1 MRLAVLCSP
10 DSWYFEDLTRASR
23 GRHQLLR
30 VDFAGL
36 ASEYDGQA
44 TKFSCGEHRLDGL
57 DAVLVRTMPPGSLEQ
72 VVYRMD
78 LLQGLHQQGTLVVN
92 PPRCVEA
99 AVDKYLCTAR
109 IAAAG
114 LRTPRTFVC
123 QTADQ
128 SLEAYRQLGGD
139 VVVKPLFGGEG
150 RGIFRVQDED
160 LASRAFHTL
169 QQLKSVVY
177 MQEFIPHEGYD
188 VRLFLLGDRIFGM
201 RRSNPRDFRTNVS
214 RGANTE
220 PFPLDDHLERL
231 ARSASE
237 AVGAI
242 VAGVDVLPGRDG
254 HLYVIEVN
262 AVPGW
267 KALARTL
274 NLDIASLLLDEI
286 QARVRK

>member
-10 DSWYFEDLTRASR
+10 ESWYFEDLTRASR
-23 GRHQLLR
+23 GRHQLVQ
-30 VDFAGL
+30 VDFAEL
-36 ASEYDGQA
+36 SSEYNGRA
-44 TKFSCGEHRLDGL
+44 TTFSCGERRLDGL

-72 VVYRMD
+72 VVFRMD
-78 LLQGLHQQGTLVVN
+78 LLQGLHRQGTLVVN
-92 PPRCVEA
+92 PPLCVEA

-109 IAAAG
+109 LAAAG
-114 LRTPRTFVC
+114 LKTPRTMVC
-123 QTADQ
+123 QTANQ
-128 SLEAYRQLGGD
+128 SIAAFQQLGGD

-201 RRSNPRDFRTNVS
+201 RRSNPHDFRTNVS

-220 PFPLDDHLERL
+220 PFPLDDHWTSL

-274 NLDIASLLLDEI
+274 NLDIASLLLDEV
-286 QARVRK
+286 QARVGK